1 MREKERRQDIKYEG
15 GIKAFV
21 KYLNTNKTVLFEEP
35 IFITSAKQNID
46 LIEVAIQYNDSY
58 NENIYSFVNNVNTQ
72 EGGTHVA
79 GFRAALTRCINNF
92 IQNNMQRKNKRKPY
106 RRRHKRRDG
115 CGNKYKSTEPS
126 V

>member
-1 MREKERRQDIKYEG
+1 MKEREEDRILKYEG
-15 GIKAFV
+15 GIKSFV

-46 LIEVAIQYNDSY
+46 LIEVAIQYNDGY

-79 GFRAALTRCINNF
+79 GFRGAFTRCINNF
-92 IQNNMQRKNKRKPY
+92 IQTNHATESKRKPLW
-106 RRRHKRRDG
+106 
-115 CGNKYKSTEPS
+115 
-126 V
+126 